1 VKVADAN
8 RLLRVFSGARLGLA
22 GLLLTLGPF
31 LPPDL
36 VPGTHAGMLA
46 LVLLAAVVSATAVL
60 IAAPPAEPRRV
71 AWLISFLD
79 VALVTGV
86 VAATGGARSIFA
98 FLYVLTVIAAC
109 VMLSRTGG
117 MLIAGASSA
126 LYIGLVF
133 GRTVFPMTALFEPPA
148 ETTALEV
155 LTMFLNAG
163 TFLVVAIV
171 AGGLAER
178 FHETRQALETQRRN
192 LRDVQAFR
200 DLIFNSVGTGLVALD
215 LDHVVTAVNPA
226 AEEITGVPAGR
237 AIGQSGRSL
246 LGDGV
251 PLDAIHRSILV
262 NARAS
267 SRHETTLRRPD
278 GTSVP
283 VRMTFSALAAGDGG
297 QLGLIAVCE
306 DLSVIREME
315 ARMRRADRLATLGR
329 MAANIA
335 HEIRNPLASLSG
347 AIEVLANTDAA
358 AEDRERLSQIVL
370 RESDRLN
377 GIIRNFLDYARPA
390 PLVREPVDVA
400 EAIDEVLVLV
410 EHGRL
415 PAGVKVVR
423 HLDAG
428 ITWRID
434 AQQFRQALWNLCLN
448 AVEAMPTGGEL
459 TVGAVARAGSLEI
472 TVADTGEGIP
482 ALELGQIFEPF
493 FSTRAGGSGLGLALV
508 HRVVSDHGGQ
518 IDVRSEVG
526 LGTTFTLTLPTRD
539 DD

>member
-46 LVLLAAVVSATAVL
+46 LALLAAVVSAAAVL
-60 IAAPPAEPRRV
+60 TAGSLAEPKRM
-71 AWLISFLD
+71 AWLISVLD
-79 VALVTGV
+79 VALITAV

-98 FLYVLTVIAAC
+98 FLYVLTVIASC
-109 VMLSRTGG
+109 VLLSRTGG
-117 MLIAGASSA
+117 LFVAGLASA

-133 GRTVFPMTALFEPPA
+133 GRTIFPMTAFFEPPL

-155 LTMFLNAG
+155 LTMFLNTG

-178 FHETRQALETQRRN
+178 FQETREALELERRD

-200 DLIFNSVGTGLVALD
+200 DLIFNSVGTGLIALD
-215 LDHVVTAVNPA
+215 LRHSITAFNPA
-226 AEEITGVPAGR
+226 AEEITGVSAAR
-237 AIGQSGRSL
+237 AIGRPGRSV
-246 LGDGV
+246 LGDSV
-251 PLDAIHRSILV
+251 PLETIHAAILR
-262 NARAS
+262 NARTSA
-267 SRHETTLRRPD
+267 RHETTLRRPD
-278 GTSVP
+278 GTTVP
-283 VRMTFSALAAGDGG
+283 VRMTFSALASGDGH

-315 ARMRRADRLATLGR
+315 TRMRQADRLATLGR

-347 AIEVLANTDAA
+347 AIEVLANTPAA
-358 AEDRERLSQIVL
+358 PDERERLSQIVL

-377 GIIRNFLDYARPA
+377 EIIRNFLEYARPA
-390 PLVREPVDVA
+390 PLAREVVNVA
-400 EAIDEVLVLV
+400 EILDEVLLLL

-415 PAGVKVVR
+415 PVGVKVVR
-423 HLDAG
+423 HFPAALV
-428 ITWRID
+428 WRLD
-434 AQQFRQALWNLCLN
+434 AQQFRQAIWNLCLN
-448 AVEAMPTGGEL
+448 AVEAMPDGGEL
-459 TVGAVARAGSLEI
+459 AVSALERADTLEI
-472 TVADTGEGIP
+472 TITDTGEGI
-482 ALELGQIFEPF
+482 AAAELGNIFEPF
-493 FSTRAGGSGLGLALV
+493 YSTKSSGSGLGLALV
-508 HRVVSDHGGQ
+508 HRVLSDHGGQ
-518 IDVRSEVG
+518 VDVRSEPR
-526 LGTTFTLTLPTRD
+526 LGATFTLTIPKRD
-539 DD
+539 E